1 MPNWCS
7 NRARITGPAPVI
19 KEIVEVL
26 NQENPELLNWMVP
39 QPRFE
44 NDSDWYDWNI
54 NNWGT
59 KWDVTDVYFEQPA
72 DEDEIEFSFCTAWG
86 PPIEAF
92 QTWAQAD
99 GRVQFTLE
107 YWEPGVGFVGS
118 ADWDGEYF
126 SEEYVSYNDDPAE
139 YKSIA
144 SDVWGYEEY
153 EEPEPLTEWYK
164 DGVKDKGLDK

>member
-19 KEIVEVL
+19 KEIVDVL
-26 NQENPELLNWMVP
+26 NQENPELLNWMIP
-39 QPRFE
+39 QPKFE

-54 NNWGT
+54 ANWGT
-59 KWDVTDVYFEQPA
+59 KWDISDVYFEQPA

-86 PPIEAF
+86 PPLEAF
-92 QTWAQAD
+92 ENWAIND

-107 YWEPGVGFVGS
+107 YWEPGVGFVGD
-118 ADWDGEYF
+118 ANWDGEYF
-126 SEEYVSYNDDPAE
+126 SEDYVSYNDDPRRYRE
-139 YKSIA
+139 IA
-144 SDVWGYEEY
+144 SEVWGYEEY

-164 DGVKDKGLDK
+164 DGVKAKGLDK